1 MFAVAGTWIRD
12 DAMRSRPSQ
21 ALPDL
26 VNRLRQNPGFIRGFW
41 ANDLDE
47 PEGRVTFIADDT
59 IDQARAFRDAV
70 VANAA
75 MQTRLGMGRS
85 ELHILR
91 FTLTRRRCCPLPQ
104 MRPQGNRL
112 KLCAGSTRGGVGH
125 FRSTTGLFAERWVR
139 ARIKLGRMVGERATS
154 SFDRSHAT
162 TDMLPDVG
170 LSFTCGRQR
179 NSQENATG

>member
-1 MFAVAGTWIRD
+1 VRRSRRFNDYAVVEGHDLRLERRRRRHWRPRRQIMRYQGGIVFAAAGTWIRD
-12 DAMRSRPSQ
+12 DAMRSRQSQ

-26 VNRLRQNPGFIRGFW
+26 VNGVRQNPGFIRGFW

-85 ELHILR
+85 ELHILE
-91 FTLTRRRCCPLPQ
+91 
-104 MRPQGNRL
+104 
-112 KLCAGSTRGGVGH
+112 V
-125 FRSTTGLFAERWVR
+125 
-139 ARIKLGRMVGERATS
+139 
-154 SFDRSHAT
+154 HA
-162 TDMLPDVG
+162 D
-170 LSFTCGRQR
+170 
-179 NSQENATG
+179 A

>member
-1 MFAVAGTWIRD
+1 MTYQGGIVFAVAGTWIRD

-85 ELHILR
+85 ELHILE
-91 FTLTRRRCCPLPQ
+91 
-104 MRPQGNRL
+104 
-112 KLCAGSTRGGVGH
+112 V
-125 FRSTTGLFAERWVR
+125 
-139 ARIKLGRMVGERATS
+139 
-154 SFDRSHAT
+154 HA
-162 TDMLPDVG
+162 D
-170 LSFTCGRQR
+170 
-179 NSQENATG
+179 A